1 LKIKIFYDR
10 VKYRVRGSKRIKALI
25 ERVIRKE
32 SKIPGDL
39 IFIFTDDRKIR
50 EINKEFLKHNYNT
63 DVIAFNYSEEE
74 VINGEIYISIETV
87 RINAHNYKISL
98 YKEILRVLIHGTLHL
113 CGYDDKNRR
122 ERNNMRRMEDHWIC
136 KMI

>member
-1 LKIKIFYDR
+1 MKIKIFYDR